1 MQRACYSHAIS
12 ITNKVFITSI
22 INYNLR
28 GYWELATKLP
38 RALTLKPL
46 KIMKYYSNYSRNIIL
61 YAFFRFK

>member
-46 KIMKYYSNYSRNIIL
+46 KIIKYY
-61 YAFFRFK
+61 